1 MASERV
7 SCASGSITHL
17 TNRAGRRDVIPM
29 LRATFSLAQANALVP
44 YLTAQFD
51 KMRKLSDELRL
62 LKSRVRDEARQRRAG
77 ERLQPS
83 ATSSMIA
90 RMEELER
97 ELRASIEETTQ
108 LGIEVRRVDGLC
120 DFPHWLEGQLVYL
133 CWKFGESEISH
144 YHSTSSGFDG
154 RRPIPTGGPSKD
166 MN

>member
-1 MASERV
+1 
-7 SCASGSITHL
+7 
-17 TNRAGRRDVIPM
+17 M

-44 YLTAQFD
+44 YLNDQFE
-51 KMRKLSDELRL
+51 KMRRLSDELRL

-83 ATSSMIA
+83 ATSSLIG

-97 ELRASIEETTQ
+97 EIRSAIEETTQ

-120 DFPHWLEGQLVYL
+120 DFPAWLEGQLVYL

-144 YHSTSSGFDG
+144 YHATNSGFDG
-154 RRPIPTGGPSKD
+154 RRPIPTSALSKAT
-166 MN
+166 N